1 MHAHMGNEVCSE
13 TIVIRSNAEW
23 NAVVRRLRY
32 DGERYSIVNEQRIE
46 PTRLQCVE
54 QDAGLFALVGA
65 SS

>member
-1 MHAHMGNEVCSE
+1 MQAHMGNEVCSE
-13 TIVIRSNAEW
+13 TIVIRSNDEW

-32 DGERYSIVNEQRIE
+32 DGERYSLVGEQRTAS
-46 PTRLQCVE
+46 TRLSIVE

>member
-32 DGERYSIVNEQRIE
+32 DGERYSIVDEQRLE
-46 PTRLQCVE
+46 RLPVLE